1 MFKIW
6 NKQGIVKDRWQS
18 LKLDA
23 NIQDAEIQVTKCI
36 TKNLLLVLKA
46 SFPGSQT
53 PEESP
58 QIYVWPAILKTVNFG
73 YSKVAYQMRKIW

>member
-1 MFKIW
+1 MFRIW
-6 NKQGIVKDRWQS
+6 NIKGMVKDRWQS

-46 SFPGSQT
+46 SFLWNQT
-53 PEESP
+53 PDERP
-58 QIYVWPAILKTVNFG
+58 QIYVWPAILKTVNSG
-73 YSKVAYQMRKIW
+73 YFKVAYQMRKIR

>member
-1 MFKIW
+1 M
-6 NKQGIVKDRWQS
+6 VKDRRQS

-46 SFPGSQT
+46 SFLGNQT
-53 PEESP
+53 PDESP
-58 QIYVWPAILKTVNFG
+58 QIYV
-73 YSKVAYQMRKIW
+73 

>member
-6 NKQGIVKDRWQS
+6 NIKGMVKDRWQS

-46 SFPGSQT
+46 SFLGNQT
-53 PEESP
+53 PDESP
-58 QIYVWPAILKTVNFG
+58 QIYVWPAILKTVNSG
-73 YSKVAYQMRKIW
+73 YFKVAYQMRKIR